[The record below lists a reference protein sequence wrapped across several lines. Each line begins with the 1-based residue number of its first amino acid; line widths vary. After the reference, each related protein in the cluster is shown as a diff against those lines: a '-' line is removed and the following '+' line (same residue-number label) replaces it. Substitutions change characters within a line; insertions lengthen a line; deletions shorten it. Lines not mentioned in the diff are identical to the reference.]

1 MAIETKNL
9 VIYGAQRQTDTE
21 DGGGQYNG
29 VIIQDG
35 QSNNLFDDVSEL
47 DRTMGNVSMR
57 KIFPAVN
64 TSDTDKL
71 MGSVAFIAQN
81 PSDNAVSA
89 SLFSTADWTDKRSSA
104 QNRVEN
110 YLAKGGQGTGTLLDT
125 AYKGMKQFQT
135 ASFTSEDAYS
145 TGTTLVLVQN
155 EGKANELSQFVRIT
169 AVSTR
174 TAKMV
179 IDQKEI
185 EYRLTTYSISEA
197 LLYDFTGLSARRWY
211 AGDTS
216 VTILRETIVAD
227 TGKYYAATGMSENV
241 AIGQTVVNANSIYT
255 QLIPSAQSET
265 PLIDVKA
272 SGEDSTLIAANSQT
286 IAVSSNVT
294 ISPSQNYYVGSPI
307 FPNSL
312 SFSLFGTQIS
322 DKGGDLVNS
331 SGTSVGTVD
340 YANGMIKW
348 ATTAGSGNA
357 NIAFN
362 FIPAAAPTRSQET
375 LLITVTAENRSS
387 NWTRT
392 LAPIPSA
399 GSLKVSYVS
408 QGKVYTLRDNGNGVL
423 QGASPLFG
431 SGTVSYD
438 TGTVLLTCGSLPD
451 VNSGIL
457 LTWGQNLHLYSR
469 ADMPISKAYVS
480 IGFDTDVIVPGS
492 LTVTWKYGTD
502 TKIATDD
509 GQGGFK
515 GDATGS
521 IDYAGSTA
529 KLMPNILPMGGT
541 AFNVSYDKG
550 IKKSVNLSGTVGS
563 EILIDGAGTLKAGSV
578 ALAVSFQGL
587 NNVGNGSASGVL
599 RTMNFYDQKIDDTK
613 GQLIHR
619 DTGSVQGTIKY
630 VDRTITLS
638 PSISYKFEEVKYSQV
653 FNDPAVAYTYRTTR
667 VDTPLNSAFAIV
679 CSYRDTSAQLTG
691 NKTVEGAELRLD
703 ITDGYAE
710 TMLSESLRFVLGGS
724 TYIDRA
730 GLLYRDPS
738 ITSGSS
744 TYAGTLQYS
753 GGLVKVTSWNSGIS
767 NDVVLQGLVTTMDQ
781 LKVSRIAFRSAVMP
795 LRTDSVTI
803 RATKADGSGT
813 ITIQP
818 PANGIVNTSNVSGS
832 FNWDYGLGQFFFR
845 EKIEI
850 TTANRAEIEAY
861 AWYSVSLEYM
871 DGGKT
876 YIDKPIQVLSD
887 SIKYNAVGYSSIP
900 LDASILGL
908 SATRLPTDGR
918 VPIFRVGDVAVL
930 SASKS
935 YTLPDTVAGKTY
947 SLDDQRISFCE
958 LADANGVKVDTSLYV
973 VDYDYGKFVL
983 SGDFALNRLKTPLY
997 AKYRYQDMG
1006 LISDVQIDGQ
1016 ITLTKPITHR
1026 YSTADSIVGSGLVIG
1041 DMYARYTNKFTDST
1055 WNSVFNGV
1063 AVGSSISANYNDALY
1078 PIQVTNK
1085 GSIQERWAL
1094 VFTSTIGFRV
1104 IGEYSGQIATGSV
1117 DSDCAPVNPVTNAPY
1132 FVIKASGWGAGWAS
1146 GNVLRFDTKAA
1157 TYPIWCIRTVKQSE
1171 PSLLSDQFQ
1180 LMLRGDIDRK
1190 L

>member
-1 MAIETKNL
+1 MAIEPKNL

-71 MGSVAFIAQN
+71 MGGVAFIAQN
-81 PSDNAVSA
+81 PNDSAVSA

-135 ASFTSEDAYS
+135 ASFTSEDSYN

-155 EGKANELSQFVRIT
+155 EGKANEQSQFVRIT

-179 IDQKEI
+179 IDQKEV
-185 EYRLTTYSISEA
+185 EYKLTTYSVSEA
-197 LLYDFTGLSARRWY
+197 LLFDFTGLSAKAWY
-211 AGDTS
+211 ANNTVS
-216 VTILRETIVAD
+216 TILRETIVAD
-227 TGKYYAATGMSENV
+227 TGKYYASTELNENIN
-241 AIGQTVVNANSIYT
+241 IGQTTVNAKTIYI

-265 PLIDVKA
+265 PLIDVSAA
-272 SGEDSTLIAANSQT
+272 SEDTVLIAANSQSIIVNKT
-286 IAVSSNVT
+286 VT
-294 ISPSQNYYVGSPI
+294 IDPTQNCYLGSAI
-307 FPNSL
+307 LPNSL
-312 SFSLFGTQIS
+312 NFSLFGTQMS
-322 DKGGDLVNS
+322 DKGGDILNNL
-331 SGTSVGTVD
+331 GTSVGTVD
-340 YANGMIKW
+340 YANGIIKW
-348 ATTAGSGNA
+348 STTAGYGST
-357 NIAFN
+357 NINFS

-375 LLITVTAENRSS
+375 LLMTVTAENRGS

-408 QGKVYTLRDNGNGVL
+408 QGKVYTLRDSGNGVL
-423 QGASPLFG
+423 KGTSALFG
-431 SGTVSYD
+431 SGTINYE

-457 LTWGQNLHLYSR
+457 FTWGQNLHLYSR
-469 ADMPISKAYVS
+469 ADMPISKAYVP
-480 IGFDTDVIVPGS
+480 IAFDANVIVPGS
-492 LTVTWKYGTD
+492 LTVTWKYGAD
-502 TKIATDD
+502 TKTATDD
-509 GQGGFK
+509 GQGNFK

-521 IDYAGSTA
+521 IDYGNSTA
-529 KLMPNILPMGGT
+529 KLMPNVLPMGST
-541 AFNVSYDKG
+541 DFNVSYDKG
-550 IKKSVNLSGTVGS
+550 IKKSVTLNGTVGS
-563 EILIDGAGTLKAGSV
+563 EILIDGSGTLKAGSI

-619 DTGSVQGTIKY
+619 DTGKVQGTIKY
-630 VDRTITLS
+630 VDRTITLN
-638 PSISYKFEEVKYSQV
+638 PSVNYAYEETKYAQAIDAGSI
-653 FNDPAVAYTYRTTR
+653 AYTYKTTR
-667 VDTPLNSAFAIV
+667 TDTPLNNALAIV
-679 CSYRDTSAQLTG
+679 CNYRDSSDAFTASSTITAT
-691 NKTVEGAELRLD
+691 ELRVDL
-703 ITDGYAE
+703 TDGYAE
-710 TMLSESLRFVLGGS
+710 TILSESLRFLLGGAM
-724 TYIDRA
+724 YIDRA
-730 GLLYRDPS
+730 GLLYRDPLV
-738 ITSGSS
+738 TNGSA

-753 GGLVKVTSWNSGIS
+753 GGLIKVTSWNSGAS
-767 NDVVLQGLVTTMDQ
+767 NDVALQALVTTMDQ
-781 LKVSRIAFRSAVMP
+781 LTVSRIAFRSAVMP
-795 LRTDSVTI
+795 LQVDSVTI
-803 RATKADGSGT
+803 RATRIDGGGT

-818 PANGIVNTSNVSGS
+818 PANGVVNTATVSGA
-832 FNWDYGLGQFFFR
+832 FNWDYGLGQFSFR
-845 EKIEI
+845 EKTEI

-861 AWYSVSLEYM
+861 PWYNVSFEYT

-876 YIDKPIQVLSD
+876 YIDKPIYVLSD

-930 SASKS
+930 SSSKS

-958 LADANGVKVDTSLYV
+958 LEDANGVKLDASLYV

-983 SGDFALNRLKTPLY
+983 SGDFALNNLKTPLY

-1026 YSTADSIVGSGLVIG
+1026 YSTVDSIVGSGLVIG

-1055 WNSVFNGV
+1055 WNSVFNSV
-1063 AVGSSISANYNDALY
+1063 ATGSSISANYNDALY

-1085 GSIQERWAL
+1085 GAIQERWAL
-1094 VFTSTIGFRV
+1094 VFTSTTGFRV
-1104 IGEYSGQIATGSV
+1104 IGEYSGQIATGSI
-1117 DSDCAPVNPVTNAPY
+1117 DSDCAPINPVTNAPY
-1132 FVIKASGWGAGWAS
+1132 FVIKATGWGTGWAS

>member
-1 MAIETKNL
+1 MAIEPKNL

-71 MGSVAFIAQN
+71 MGGVAFIAQN
-81 PSDNAVSA
+81 PNDSAVSA

-110 YLAKGGQGTGTLLDT
+110 YLAKGGQGTGTLLET

-135 ASFTSEDAYS
+135 VAFPSEDSYS
-145 TGTTLVLVQN
+145 VGITLVLAQN
-155 EGKANELSQFVRIT
+155 ENKANEQIQFVRIT

-174 TAKMV
+174 IAKMV
-179 IDQKEI
+179 VDQKEV
-185 EYRLTTYSISEA
+185 EYKVATYSISEA

-211 AGDTS
+211 NGETS
-216 VTILRETIVAD
+216 NTIVRETIVAD
-227 TGKYYAATGMSENV
+227 TGKYYASTDIIQNV
-241 AIGQTVVNANSIYT
+241 SIGQTTVNAKSIYT
-255 QLIPSAQSET
+255 QLIPSAQSEI
-265 PLIDVKA
+265 PLIDVNAA
-272 SGEDSTLIAANSQT
+272 SEDVVLISGNTNPISLTRNLTIDPTQNCYLGSSVLPNTLT
-286 IAVSSNVT
+286 
-294 ISPSQNYYVGSPI
+294 
-307 FPNSL
+307 
-312 SFSLFGTQIS
+312 FSLFNAQIS
-322 DKGGDLVNS
+322 DKGGELFNN

-340 YANGMIKW
+340 YQNGLIKW
-348 ATTAGSGNA
+348 NSGAGTGTAS
-357 NIAFN
+357 IIFN
-362 FIPAAAPTRSQET
+362 FIPAAAPTRPQET
-375 LLITVTAENRSS
+375 LLMTVTAENRAL

-408 QGKVYTLRDNGNGVL
+408 QGKVYTLRDSGNGVL
-423 QGASPLFG
+423 KGTSALFG
-431 SGTVSYD
+431 SGTINYE

-457 LTWGQNLHLYSR
+457 FTWGQNLHLYSR
-469 ADMPISKAYVS
+469 ADMPISKAYVP
-480 IGFDTDVIVPGS
+480 IAFDANVIVPGS
-492 LTVTWKYGTD
+492 LTVTWKYGAD
-502 TKIATDD
+502 TKTATDD
-509 GQGGFK
+509 GQGNFK

-521 IDYAGSTA
+521 IDYGNSTA
-529 KLMPNILPMGGT
+529 KLMPNVLPMGST
-541 AFNVSYDKG
+541 DFNVSYDKG
-550 IKKSVNLSGTVGS
+550 IKKSVTLSGTVGS
-563 EILIDGAGTLKAGSV
+563 EILIDGSGTLKAGSI

-619 DTGSVQGTIKY
+619 DTGKVQGTIKY
-630 VDRTITLS
+630 VDRTMTLN
-638 PSISYKFEEVKYSQV
+638 PSVSYLYEETGYTQML
-653 FNDPAVAYTYRTTR
+653 NAGTIAYTYKTTR
-667 VDTPLNSAFAIV
+667 TDTPLNSAFAIV
-679 CSYRDTSAQLTG
+679 CNYRDSSDAFTASSTITAT
-691 NKTVEGAELRLD
+691 ELRVDL
-703 ITDGYAE
+703 TDGYAE
-710 TMLSESLRFVLGGS
+710 TILSESLRFLLGGA

-738 ITSGSS
+738 VINGSA

-753 GGLVKVTSWNSGIS
+753 GGLVKVTSWNSGAS
-767 NDVVLQGLVTTMDQ
+767 NDVALQSLVTTMDQ
-781 LKVSRIAFRSAVMP
+781 LKVARIAFRSAVMP
-795 LRTDSVTI
+795 LRPESVTI
-803 RATKADGSGT
+803 TATRVDGGT

-818 PANGIVNTSNVSGS
+818 PANGVVNTATVSGV
-832 FNWDYGLGQFFFR
+832 FNWDYGLGQFSFR
-845 EKIEI
+845 EKTEI

-861 AWYSVSLEYM
+861 PWYNVSFEYT

-876 YIDKPIQVLSD
+876 YIDKPIYVLSD

-930 SASKS
+930 SSSKS

-958 LADANGVKVDTSLYV
+958 LEDANGVKLDASLYV

-983 SGDFALNRLKTPLY
+983 NGDFALNNLKTPLY

-1006 LISDVQIDGQ
+1006 LVSDVQIDGQ

-1026 YSTADSIVGSGLVIG
+1026 YSTVDSIVGSGLVIG

-1055 WNSVFNGV
+1055 WNSVFNSV
-1063 AVGSSISANYNDALY
+1063 ATGSSISANYNDALY

-1094 VFTSTIGFRV
+1094 VFTSTTGFRV
-1104 IGEYSGQIATGSV
+1104 IGEYSGQIATGST
-1117 DSDCAPVNPVTNAPY
+1117 DSDCAPINPVTNAPY
-1132 FVIKASGWGAGWAS
+1132 FVIKATGWGTGWAS

-1190 L
+1190 I